1 MAKGTR
7 MFSFDL
13 MFQPL
18 KRYFDFQGR
27 ARRSEYWL
35 FYLFQFVVSMT
46 LSLLQSVGG
55 WVAGLV
61 AGINFIFALGI
72 LIPAIAVGVRRF
84 HDTNRT
90 GLWLLFYP
98 AVMIISLIVTLVV
111 APEAVA
117 QMGQN
122 FQNLDPTSFEANS
135 AQANMAVYTA
145 MAPIAPYVLLPT
157 WLTSLVTF
165 WFHVQ
170 DGTPTA
176 NRFGPDPKGRG
187 VTETVASTF

>member
-1 MAKGTR
+1 

-35 FYLFQFVVSMT
+35 FYLFQFVVSMS
-46 LSLLQSVGG
+46 LSLLQGVGG
-55 WVAGLV
+55 LVAGLV

-72 LIPAIAVGVRRF
+72 LVPSIAVGVRRF

-98 AVMIISLIVTLVV
+98 AVMIVSLIVTLVV
-111 APEAVA
+111 ARDAVA

-122 FQNLDPTSFEANS
+122 FQNLDPSSLES
-135 AQANMAVYTA
+135 GDPQANMAVYGA
-145 MAPIAPYVLLPT
+145 MAPIALYVMLPT
-157 WLTSLVTF
+157 WLASLVTL

-170 DGTPTA
+170 DGTPNA
-176 NRFGPDPKGRG
+176 NRFGTDPKGRG
-187 VTETVASTF
+187 VTESVVSTF

>member
-1 MAKGTR
+1 

-35 FYLFQFVVSMT
+35 FYLFQVVVSLFLNIVQMT
-46 LSLLQSVGG
+46 G
-55 WVAGLV
+55 GLV
-61 AGINFIFALGI
+61 AGLAAGLALIFGLGV
-72 LIPAIAVGVRRF
+72 LIPSIAVGVRRF

-90 GLWLLFYP
+90 GLWILFYP
-98 AVMIISLIVTLVV
+98 AVMIVSLILTLVF
-111 APEAVA
+111 ASEAVA

-122 FQNLDPTSFEANS
+122 FQNLDPSSLES
-135 AQANMAVYTA
+135 GDAQASMAVYSS
-145 MAPIAPYVLLPT
+145 MAPIALYVLLPT
-157 WLTSLVTF
+157 WVASLVTL

-170 DGTPTA
+170 DGTPNA

-187 VTETVASTF
+187 VTESVASTF